1 MLTINDI
8 KLYEFNPK
16 IHNDTQLEQLAKIVK
31 KIGWRSNVL
40 VNHET
45 GKIIVGHGRFLAW
58 QKFKDEMGL
67 DDIWITDDTGNTI
80 FGAIS
85 KKKMSENDEKMY
97 RIADNKVAEMG
108 ELDIEIV
115 KHEILDFDDEYIDL
129 TGFRELDLDLDYSK
143 KNKEVDPNGLKND
156 TTLKITFTNYE
167 KYLKCLEL
175 LNNIREETEQSDD
188 EILFDLLTK

>member
-1 MLTINDI
+1 MLTIDDI
-8 KLYEFNPK
+8 KLYELNPK
-16 IHNDTQLEQLAKIVK
+16 IHNDFQLVKLAKIVK

-40 VNHET
+40 VNHKT

-58 QKFKDEMGL
+58 QRYKDEMGL
-67 DDIWITDDTGNTI
+67 DDIWVMDDTGNTI

-85 KKKMSENDEKMY
+85 KKKMTENDEKMY

-115 KHEILDFDDEYIDL
+115 KHEIADFDDEYVDL
-129 TGFRELDLDLDYSK
+129 TGFEELNLDLDYNK

-167 KYLKCLEL
+167 QYLKCLEL

-188 EILFDLLTK
+188 QILYDLLTK